1 MERIVHRDED
11 SRTVTFLVRVAYT
24 YAVDNQD
31 YQGDQIGFGKL
42 EFSASRKAKAI
53 MENYTEGEKVR
64 VFYNPLDLQEA
75 VLERTIFR
83 PSSYLI
89 SGLIFILVMLVMN
102 IMLIFWMV

>member
-1 MERIVHRDED
+1 
-11 SRTVTFLVRVAYT
+11 
-24 YAVDNQD
+24 
-31 YQGDQIGFGKL
+31 
-42 EFSASRKAKAI
+42 

-64 VFYNPLDLQEA
+64 VFYNPLDPQEA

-102 IMLIFWMV
+102 ELLIFWMI